1 MTDIKLKHVLLL
13 AAAIPLAAS
22 AQTELT
28 YTEAKTLYANKTK
41 KEVSIHDPSVVYDQ
55 SSGR

>member
-28 YTEAKTLYANKTK
+28 YTEAKMLYDNKTK
-41 KEVSIHDPSVVYDQ
+41 TEESIHAPSVV
-55 SSGR
+55 